1 MDRSPRSRRR
11 QSETISA
18 APAPSSERSA
28 RNRDH
33 SSRSAS
39 SRSAASRQAETRA
52 SKQPPH
58 NALLKALLCGIAVV
72 LIVVLCVAV
81 NSVMPKVNPAVFDPT
96 PVPGTPTPIPTQTP
110 VPTITPTPAIFAPF
124 GAQYGHGGEDLIP
137 QTPTPI
143 PTSTPTAAPK
153 VTAAPTQQMARTLK
167 KGLNGDDVKKL
178 QQALIDLGYLSGGAD
193 GAFGSNTHNA
203 VVMFQAV
210 NGLSADG
217 LAGVKTQELLYSGH
231 ALSADHAPE
240 MDYLI
245 LVNRENKLDKN
256 YVPTDLVNIA
266 DVIPSSVLKVKYK
279 GTKANRTAAEAL
291 GRMLE
296 DAIEDGVSNW
306 QVSSAYRGY
315 KDQQALVDQSVAKYQ
330 KNNPSWSKD
339 RCLSATYQTVAPAGT
354 SEHMTGLAFDLTVPG
369 VSFTGTEQQKWLHK
383 HCYEYGFVVRFTE
396 DKQSKTGFLAESWH
410 FRYVGTEAAQ
420 VMTFNNWCLEEY
432 VEKMGLQ

>member
-1 MDRSPRSRRR
+1 MDRSPHSRRR
-11 QSETISA
+11 HA
-18 APAPSSERSA
+18 ARKPVQHPQG
-28 RNRDH
+28 N
-33 SSRSAS
+33 
-39 SRSAASRQAETRA
+39 
-52 SKQPPH
+52 PM
-58 NALLKALLCGIAVV
+58 LKTLLCAIAIA

-81 NSVMPKVNPAVFDPT
+81 NSVMPKIDPAVFEPT
-96 PVPGTPTPIPTQTP
+96 PTPLNGTPTPLPTATP
-110 VPTITPTPAIFAPF
+110 LPTITPTPAIFAPF
-124 GAQYGHGGEDLIP
+124 GAQYGHGGEELIP
-137 QTPTPI
+137 ETPTPV
-143 PTSTPTAAPK
+143 PTFTPTL
-153 VTAAPTQQMARTLK
+153 APTLAPTPETAHTLK
-167 KGLNGDDVKKL
+167 KGMSGEDVKKL
-178 QQALIDLGYLSGGAD
+178 QQALIDLGYLTDQAD
-193 GAFGSNTHNA
+193 GAFGSNTHSA

-217 LAGVKTQELLYSGH
+217 LAGKKTQDVLYSGH
-231 ALSADHAPE
+231 ALSADQAPE

-245 LVNRENKLDKN
+245 LVNRENKLDKS
-256 YVPTDLVNIA
+256 YAPTDLVNIA
-266 DVIPSSVLKVKYK
+266 DVIPASVLKVKYK

-296 DAIEDGVSNW
+296 DAIDDGVTNW

-330 KNNPSWSKD
+330 KNNPSWSRD

-354 SEHMTGLAFDLTVPG
+354 SEHMTGLAFDITVPG
-369 VSFTGTEQQKWLHK
+369 VSFTGTAQQKWLHE

-420 VMTFNNWCLEEY
+420 VRTFNNWCLEEY

>member
-1 MDRSPRSRRR
+1 MNRSSPSRRR
-11 QSETISA
+11 S
-18 APAPSSERSA
+18 
-28 RNRDH
+28 
-33 SSRSAS
+33 SSRSGRKRSASAS
-39 SRSAASRQAETRA
+39 SNPPLLRTLLAAVY
-52 SKQPPH
+52 
-58 NALLKALLCGIAVV
+58 VV
-72 LIVVLCVAV
+72 LIVLLCILV
-81 NSVMPKVNPAVFDPT
+81 NSIMPKVDPSVFEPT
-96 PVPGTPTPIPTQTP
+96 PVPGTPTPIPTATP

-143 PTSTPTAAPK
+143 PTATPAPAPLATSTPK
-153 VTAAPTQQMARTLK
+153 PTQQTARTLK
-167 KGLNGDDVKKL
+167 KGMNGEDVKKL
-178 QQALIDLGYLSGGAD
+178 QTALIELGYLSDQAD
-193 GAFGSNTHNA
+193 GAFGSNTHSA

-217 LAGVKTQELLYSGH
+217 LAGTKTLEVLYSGN
-231 ALSADHAPE
+231 ALSADEAPE

-245 LVNRENKLDKN
+245 LVNRENKLDRS
-256 YVPTDLVNIA
+256 YAPTDLVKIA

-279 GTKANRTAAEAL
+279 GTQANRTATEAL

-296 DAIEDGVSNW
+296 DAIEDGVSDW

-315 KDQQALVDQSVAKYQ
+315 RDQQALVDQSVAKYK
-330 KNNPSWSKD
+330 KNNPSWSTD

-354 SEHMTGLAFDLTVPG
+354 SEHMTGLAFDITVPG
-369 VSFTGTEQQKWLHK
+369 VSFTGTKQQKWLHE

-396 DKQSKTGFLAESWH
+396 DKQSLTGFLAESWH

>member
-1 MDRSPRSRRR
+1 MNRSSRSRRQTGTKR
-11 QSETISA
+11 
-18 APAPSSERSA
+18 
-28 RNRDH
+28 
-33 SSRSAS
+33 
-39 SRSAASRQAETRA
+39 RA
-52 SKQPPH
+52 QQPQG
-58 NALLKALLCGIAVV
+58 NALLRTLLAAGAVV
-72 LIVVLCVAV
+72 LIVLMCIGV
-81 NSVMPKVNPAVFDPT
+81 NSIMPRIDPAIFEPT
-96 PVPGTPTPIPTQTP
+96 PTPINGTPTPIPTPTP

-137 QTPTPI
+137 ETPTPA
-143 PTSTPTAAPK
+143 PTSTPAPK
-153 VTAAPTQQMARTLK
+153 NTPVPTQETARTLK
-167 KGLNGDDVKKL
+167 KGMTGEDVKKL
-178 QQALIDLGYLSGGAD
+178 QQALIDLGYLNDKAD
-193 GAFGSNTHNA
+193 GAFGSNTHSA

-217 LAGVKTQELLYSGH
+217 LAGKKTQDVLYSGS
-231 ALSADHAPE
+231 ALSADQAPE

-245 LVNRENKLDKN
+245 LVNRENKLDKT
-256 YVPTDLVNIA
+256 YAPTDLVNIA

-279 GTKANRTAAEAL
+279 NTKANRTAAEAL

-296 DAIEDGVSNW
+296 DAIEDGIGNW

-354 SEHMTGLAFDLTVPG
+354 SEHMTGLAFDITVPG
-369 VSFTGTEQQKWLHK
+369 VSFSGTEQQKWLHK
-383 HCYEYGFVVRFTE
+383 HCYEYGFIVRFTE
-396 DKQSKTGFLAESWH
+396 DKQAKTGFLAESWH